1 MTLVEICSGT
11 SALSLWALARL
22 RPLTGYMGSKRS
34 DAAQLCTVLDCRD
47 PDEVVLVDGG
57 PWGDVWA
64 TMRDGAMRA
73 RVVAYLRT
81 WGTLGD
87 LPTVWPTLLTPPS
100 ADPAHR
106 AAQYLCL
113 QSRAAGCIPVWW
125 SEAAGRWESP
135 SGSQKG
141 TGACDLKNRAK
152 MGTSHG
158 GARKAGPLHKSRASR
173 GLVHIASLA
182 DRVESLSRIDWGRVT
197 VHHGDVREVSPIPGA
212 TVYMDP
218 PYQGAPRYACLFP
231 RADVLDVA
239 WRWARV
245 ADLVVVSEAEPLALP
260 GWHFAP
266 LRASGKPEWLTMS
279 RPCPA
284 VCGLQL
290 AMEMP

>member
-1 MTLVEICSGT
+1 M
-11 SALSLWALARL
+11 ARV
-22 RPLTGYMGSKRS
+22 RPLTGYMGSKRA

-64 TMRDGAMRA
+64 TMRDAALRA
-73 RVVAYLRT
+73 RAVAYLRA
-81 WGTLGD
+81 WDAGGD
-87 LPTVWPTLLTPPS
+87 LPTVWPTLLFPPTD
-100 ADPAHR
+100 DPAHR

-135 SGSQKG
+135 TGSRTEQAHQRG
-141 TGACDLKNRAK
+141 GGDLTARTQGACDLKSRAK
-152 MGTSHG
+152 MGTSHTG
-158 GARKAGPLHKSRASR
+158 ERKAGRLDKSRASR

-182 DRVESLSRIDWGRVT
+182 DRVEALGRIDWGRVT
-197 VHHGDVREVSPIPGA
+197 VHHCDVRDVNPIPGA
-212 TVYMDP
+212 AVYMDP
-218 PYQGAPRYACLFP
+218 PYQHAPRYACLFP
-231 RADVLDVA
+231 RADVLEVA
-239 WRWARV
+239 RRWAQV

-266 LRASGKPEWLTMS
+266 LRSSGKPEWMTMS

-284 VCGLQL
+284 ARGLQL
-290 AMEMP
+290 AMEMT